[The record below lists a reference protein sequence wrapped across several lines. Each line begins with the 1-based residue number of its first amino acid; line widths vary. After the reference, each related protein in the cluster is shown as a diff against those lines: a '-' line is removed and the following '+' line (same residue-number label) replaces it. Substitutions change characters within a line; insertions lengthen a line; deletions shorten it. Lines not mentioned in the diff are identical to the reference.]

1 MAISVLVPAQLSSQE
16 IKSSLA
22 GMIAADRI
30 LIRPIDLIASASDAS
45 FYRLIPKAVVQAQG
59 LDEVRGLFAFS
70 QQTQVP
76 MTFRAAGTSLSG
88 QSISD
93 GLLVDVARHW
103 RELRVEESGRRI
115 RVQPGVIGARANQV
129 LIPYGAK
136 IGPDPASIATCT
148 LGGILSNN
156 SSGMCCGVEQN
167 AYHTLH
173 SMKFMLP
180 SGTVIDTALP
190 GADEEFHAREPEL
203 ARGILALKSQ
213 LRANPGL
220 RERVRNKYRMKNTTG
235 YSLNAFLDFDR
246 AVDIFQ
252 HVLIGSEGTLAFI
265 AEAVLNTVPDLP
277 VKYTGL
283 LLYPD
288 LYAAADSIVPL
299 RQAGAKTLEIMDRA
313 SLRSVENQAG
323 VPPSLRSLPDAAAGL
338 LVEFQSADEKQRTEL
353 ERVAADAVGG
363 LKLCE
368 PAQFTH
374 VATEQALLWKIR
386 AGLFPSVGSVRKSG
400 TTVII
405 EDVAFPIE
413 ALADAAHDLTRLFRK
428 HEYEN
433 AIVFGHAKD
442 GNLHFVI
449 TQSFNNQA
457 VIDQYARFMDDVVD
471 LVVWR
476 YEGALKAEH
485 GTGRNMAPFVETEW
499 GSDGYAIMCRLKELV
514 DPDNLLNPG
523 VIINPDRQAHLANL
537 KQLPSVE
544 PEIDKCIECGYC
556 EPKCPSRELT
566 LTPRQRIV
574 VRREMAR
581 LQANGNNS
589 VSAGAPSFSPG
600 FGKRVGRNELYAA
613 LDAEFP
619 YMALDT
625 CATDGLCATACPVS
639 IDTGQLVKRLRG
651 IRSTASA
658 KQWAERISRHFKL
671 TEWTLRWALRLG
683 HAAEAV
689 IGVDGMRRLTRTL
702 KRFAGDNL
710 TEWMPDTPHAAGR
723 VPRTKRTGA
732 QAIYFPACI
741 SRVMGR
747 LPGEPKDRSLMELTV
762 ELGRRAGVPLHIP
775 RDVAGTCCGTPFS
788 SKGFSSAHAIT
799 INAAVERFWKWS
811 EQGSLPIVIDTSP
824 CTYGFR
830 TARSYLTP
838 ENQERFDQ
846 MTLVDAIEFVHDELL
861 PKLPV
866 KTKARSVALHPVCSV
881 TKMGIGAKLEAIAR
895 ACSEQVTIPLDAGC
909 CGFAGDRGFLFP
921 ELTQA
926 ATRHEADE
934 VKAKQPDECY
944 SSSRTC
950 EIGMSRSTGQIYR
963 SFMFLLEK
971 ATR

>member
-1 MAISVLVPAQLSSQE
+1 MAISVLAPVQLSSDE

-22 GMIAADRI
+22 GTIAAERI
-30 LIRPIDLIASASDAS
+30 LIRPIDLIACASDAS
-45 FYRLIPKAVVQAQG
+45 FYRLIPKAVIQAQG
-59 LDEVRGLFAFS
+59 LDEVRALFAFS
-70 QQTQVP
+70 QQTQLP

-103 RELRVEESGRRI
+103 RDLRVQDGGRRI
-115 RVQPGVIGARANQV
+115 RVQPGVIGARANHA

-180 SGTVIDTALP
+180 SGTIIDTALP
-190 GADEEFHAREPEL
+190 DADEEFHAREPEL
-203 ARGILALKSQ
+203 AREILALKAQ
-213 LRANPGL
+213 LRNNPGL

-235 YSLNAFLDFDR
+235 YSLNAFLDFEH

-299 RQAGAKTLEIMDRA
+299 RQAGAKALEIMDRA

-323 VPPSLRSLPDAAAGL
+323 VPPSLRNLPEGAAGL
-338 LVEFQSADEKQRTEL
+338 LVEFQSADEDERAEL
-353 ERVAADAVGG
+353 EKVAADAIGG
-363 LKLCE
+363 LQLHE
-368 PAQFTH
+368 PARFTH

-386 AGLFPSVGSVRKSG
+386 AGMFPSVGSVRKSG

-413 ALADAAHDLTRLFRK
+413 ALADAAHDLTGLFRK
-428 HEYEN
+428 HQYEN
-433 AIVFGHAKD
+433 AIIFGHAKD

-457 VIDQYARFMDDVVD
+457 VVDQYARFMDDVVD

-485 GTGRNMAPFVETEW
+485 GTGRNMAPFVKTEW
-499 GSDGYAIMCRLKELV
+499 GSDGYAVMCRLKELV
-514 DPDNLLNPG
+514 DPYNLLNPG
-523 VIINPDRQAHLANL
+523 VIINPDTRAHLANL

-581 LQANGNNS
+581 LQE
-589 VSAGAPSFSPG
+589 SAERSECVISALADEIGP
-600 FGKRVGRNELYAA
+600 KQLYDA

-639 IDTGQLVKRLRG
+639 IDTGQLVKRFRRMRL
-651 IRSTASA
+651 SVTA
-658 KQWAERISRHFKL
+658 KHWAARIARHFEL
-671 TEWTLRWALRLG
+671 TEWALRWALRLG
-683 HAAEAV
+683 HAAQAV
-689 IGVDGMRRLTRTL
+689 IGLGGMRRVTRTL

-710 TEWMPDTPHAAGR
+710 AEWMPDTPHAAGP
-723 VPRTKRTGA
+723 VPRTRRAGA

-747 LPGEPKDRSLMELTV
+747 LPGEPADRSLMELTV

-788 SKGFSSAHAIT
+788 SKGFSGAHFT
-799 INAAVERFWKWS
+799 MINAAIERFWKWS
-811 EQGSLPIVIDTSP
+811 EQGKLPIVIDTSP
-824 CTYGFR
+824 CTYGFK
-830 TARSYLTP
+830 TARSYLTE
-838 ENQERFDQ
+838 ENQQRFDQ
-846 MTLVDAIEFVHDELL
+846 MALVDAIEFVHDQLL

-866 KTKARSVALHPVCSV
+866 KTKSKSVALHPVCSV
-881 TKMGIGAKLEAIAR
+881 TKMGITAKLEAIAS
-895 ACSEQVTIPLDAGC
+895 ACSEQVTIPLEAGC

-926 ATRHEADE
+926 ATRHEAAE
-934 VKAKQPDECY
+934 VKASQPDECY

-963 SFMFLLEK
+963 SYMYLLEK